1 MKLTN
6 LESNLS
12 TDANEGPL
20 LQGRIFHFTK
30 CLDLFQRD
38 NQEVIAQVWL
48 TEVEEDISRVQ
59 FSFATVQ
66 KTFVSVQ
73 SVLSNI
79 YIFWLI
85 SEIFIYGKWFE
96 PQKYQFCCLVWDHQ
110 QLQSFS
116 HPDNHTRQTKFI

>member
-1 MKLTN
+1 M
-6 LESNLS
+6 S

-20 LQGRIFHFTK
+20 LQGRTFHFIK
-30 CLDLFQRD
+30 FLDLFQRD

-96 PQKYQFCCLVWDHQ
+96 PQKYQLCCLV
-110 QLQSFS
+110 
-116 HPDNHTRQTKFI
+116 